1 MERTNK
7 KTHLLMREDEM
18 DRFYQRFNRIG
29 QGSYG
34 VVYKAS
40 PKDDPTKFVA
50 IKRMR
55 NTRPGVGIPVDA
67 YREIS
72 LLLEL
77 AGFPHENIAFLGRVF
92 MKPKNEDGDATLYLV
107 YDYYEHDLADIIRY
121 HRRGETAMNQ
131 SVLKSIM
138 YQCLCG
144 LRYLHSNWIMH
155 RDLKPANILLT
166 AHDRRSEPGRVKLA
180 DFGLARIFRSPLRKL
195 CDDGEVVTLWYRAP
209 ELLLRSKHYTRAI
222 DVWALGCIFAEL
234 LSSRAIFMGEERRG
248 PNHFQDDQLRK
259 IFAVLGM
266 PSAETWTNLHSYPG
280 YKHIENWNPKDFR
293 LQLDETLRLKR
304 NSNAYDLLSR
314 MLQYDPVKR
323 ITAEEAMDHPYF
335 LESPRP
341 SQNAFHDLR
350 AHYAQRTPEK
360 RAPTSVYPSVDQ
372 DAIRKRK
379 QATET
384 SSDHSLKRSRH
395 SSSRT
400 GRR

>member
-40 PKDDPTKFVA
+40 PKYPNLSCPGVQVHGKTQALDDPTKFVA

-155 RDLKPANILLT
+155 RDLKPANIL
-166 AHDRRSEPGRVKLA
+166 
-180 DFGLARIFRSPLRKL
+180 
-195 CDDGEVVTLWYRAP
+195 
-209 ELLLRSKHYTRAI
+209 
-222 DVWALGCIFAEL
+222 
-234 LSSRAIFMGEERRG
+234 
-248 PNHFQDDQLRK
+248 
-259 IFAVLGM
+259 
-266 PSAETWTNLHSYPG
+266 
-280 YKHIENWNPKDFR
+280 
-293 LQLDETLRLKR
+293 
-304 NSNAYDLLSR
+304 
-314 MLQYDPVKR
+314 
-323 ITAEEAMDHPYF
+323 
-335 LESPRP
+335 
-341 SQNAFHDLR
+341 
-350 AHYAQRTPEK
+350 
-360 RAPTSVYPSVDQ
+360 
-372 DAIRKRK
+372 
-379 QATET
+379 
-384 SSDHSLKRSRH
+384 
-395 SSSRT
+395 
-400 GRR
+400 